1 MGRPTVVMAAHNE
14 ATVIGRSLD
23 ALLADPGSDGV
34 DVVVVAN
41 GCTDGTAAAAAR
53 PGVRVLD
60 LPEPGK
66 ARALNAGDAVSTG
79 FPRLYV
85 DADVRLSPG
94 AIGALVDALRR
105 PGPDGTVPL
114 AVVPRRRLD
123 LEGRPVLVRAFYAI
137 NSRLPAY
144 DRALFGRGAIA
155 LSERARA
162 RFEGFPEMIAD
173 DLYLD
178 SLFDRGEKAE
188 VDGVWSTVATPLRT
202 RDLVRRLVRVRAG
215 NAALRAGNAAPRA
228 GSAGNA
234 APQPSNAGN
243 AAPQP
248 SNAGNAAP
256 PSAVRRSDRLS
267 WLRDVVLPRPW
278 LAPAAAC
285 YVAITTYAALRARR
299 QGDALTWGRDESTRP
314 DAPHVARSG
323 S

>member
-1 MGRPTVVMAAHNE
+1 MAGPSVVIAAHNE
-14 ATVIGRSLD
+14 AAVIGRSLD
-23 ALLADPGSDGV
+23 ALLADTGPDGAE
-34 DVVVVAN
+34 VVVVAN
-41 GCTDGTAAAAAR
+41 GSDDGTAAAAAR

-66 ARALNAGDAVSTG
+66 ANALNAGDAVASSY
-79 FPRLYV
+79 PRLYV
-85 DADVRLSPG
+85 DADIRLSPG
-94 AIGALVDALRR
+94 AIPALVAALGR

-123 LEGRPVLVRAFYAI
+123 LAGRPVLVRAFYAI

-155 LSERARA
+155 LSERGRA
-162 RFEGFPEMIAD
+162 RFGTFPEMIAD

-178 SLFDRGEKAE
+178 SLFTRAEKAE
-188 VDGVWSTVATPLRT
+188 VDGVESTVATPLRT

-215 NAALRAGNAAPRA
+215 NASLRTAQTRA
-228 GSAGNA
+228 
-234 APQPSNAGN
+234 
-243 AAPQP
+243 
-248 SNAGNAAP
+248 
-256 PSAVRRSDRLS
+256 RRSDKLS

-285 YVAITTYAALRARR
+285 YVAITTYAALKARR

-314 DAPHVARSG
+314 HDAVSG
-323 S
+323 R